1 MNHPPGEHWMALLV
15 SIWRHTPISIMLNGL
30 MRPTG
35 ERRVRQLSR
44 DRSDAAAPGTGGPA
58 QLK

>member
-1 MNHPPGEHWMALLV
+1 MALLV

-44 DRSDAAAPGTGGPA
+44 DRSDAAAPATGVPA